1 MDRDNLISFL
11 KDLSAG
17 GMSGIV
23 AKTVTAPIERVKLLM
38 QTQSNNRDLK
48 VCRYR
53 YSTQIFSDPNAPC
66 TQPMLSILLDR
77 VLNYSATSYYKRLGS

>member
-1 MDRDNLISFL
+1 MDQEYLISFL

-38 QTQSNNRDLK
+38 QTQSNNVDLK
-48 VCRYR
+48 VGKNRICICICICSYHHSFSTKQKLSCNIPLRYNV
-53 YSTQIFSDPNAPC
+53 YTYI
-66 TQPMLSILLDR
+66 
-77 VLNYSATSYYKRLGS
+77 

>member
-1 MDRDNLISFL
+1 MDQEYLISFL

-38 QTQSNNRDLK
+38 QTQSNNVDLK
-48 VCRYR
+48 VGKNHIDIRICIC
-53 YSTQIFSDPNAPC
+53 SSHHSSSAQLK
-66 TQPMLSILLDR
+66 LSCNIP
-77 VLNYSATSYYKRLGS
+77 YK

>member
-1 MDRDNLISFL
+1 MDQEYLISFL

-38 QTQSNNRDLK
+38 QTQSNNVDLK
-48 VCRYR
+48 VGKNHIYICICIRNCSYHHSF
-53 YSTQIFSDPNAPC
+53 STKQKNSCNIP
-66 TQPMLSILLDR
+66 L
-77 VLNYSATSYYKRLGS
+77 